1 MYREDQNN
9 NNQHYYDFFCNNTT
23 YYPTLFIAKDTAD
36 DDDSSN
42 ASSCEGDCSGQ
53 TGLLYFLL
61 LNTTFE
67 ITNSNMYVIVT
78 MYAVFAWL
86 QMFLLL
92 LTYGLSITRSN
103 HC

>member
-1 MYREDQNN
+1 MNRKDQNN
-9 NNQHYYDFFCNNTT
+9 VSSSLSSALFDFYC
-23 YYPTLFIAKDTAD
+23 PTLFIDKDTAD

-42 ASSCEGDCSGQ
+42 ACSSCEEDYSGQ
-53 TGLLYFLL
+53 TWLLYFLL